1 MSVLQDAFDNSPVLT
16 SDDVPDNTPLPS
28 QRDKSLYS
36 NHDERAGIQQMPMYI
51 REGDIRY
58 STTAPVQKAGDI
70 NYFVGGG
77 GDEAVCPDAIF
88 DSESGISATGYL
100 YMIQQ
105 VVTAGEDMEIV
116 LAAVKFQDGCI
127 QFVSPNDS
135 VIAFNQKDITSCGGT
150 TQAFTG
156 WPIENSG
163 LVVQDGWSSS

>member
-70 NYFVGGG
+70 NYFGGGG
-77 GDEAVCPDAIF
+77 GDAHCEEPIGDLRNGGNA
-88 DSESGISATGYL
+88 SGIL
-100 YMIQQ
+100 YMLQNVEEQGSSSLTFIYAM
-105 VVTAGEDMEIV
+105 VRFE
-116 LAAVKFQDGCI
+116 DGCI
-127 QFVSPNDS
+127 TGVYPEWESLTFSRR
-135 VIAFNQKDITSCGGT
+135 DITTCGGNT
-150 TQAFTG
+150 APFTR
-156 WPIENSG
+156 WPIGFGG
-163 LVVQDGWSSS
+163 LEEDLWGSL